1 MSKSEQTSTT
11 ANITSAYLAAAFFG
25 ALFAWPVM
33 ETLGRKITM
42 QIASVI
48 FLVGAVVM
56 TAADHVLNMICEWS
70 PDLGLTLNV
79 VC

>member
-1 MSKSEQTSTT
+1 MTATEKTNTT

-25 ALFAWPVM
+25 ALFAWPIM

-42 QIASVI
+42 QVASVI

-56 TAADHVLNMICEWS
+56 TAAETALSMICA
-70 PDLGLTLNV
+70 LTNASARR
-79 VC
+79 